1 MAQQRRYAQVAI
13 GVGVAPEVRQNVS
26 DLVRYGLEAVER
38 NVLAERKAGHGRSLH
53 IHHHSLMKAG
63 ELAFFRILD
72 DMVGGYQAERNA
84 ASFGQGE
91 VGGEILL
98 GEGVDYLIHGVRIPG
113 MDTAGRGSS
122 PSYRD
127 DCVQRAVLSGYSAG
141 LGRSLAP
148 HAAADRDAIY
158 IVHAGSP
165 CRLAFARSGQGQRL
179 PSLHQR
185 LQFAGQ
191 GRDNT
196 NPAHAGG
203 AYPCARN
210 QSMAARS
217 AAYTGTTRNPSSRS
231 ALAEETN
238 IFFLPMRT
246 ASTVARGSRPRS
258 LPVMV

>member
-1 MAQQRRYAQVAI
+1 MLLPQ
-13 GVGVAPEVRQNVS
+13 S
-26 DLVRYGLEAVER
+26 
-38 NVLAERKAGHGRSLH
+38 KASHGGSLH
-53 IHHHSLMKAG
+53 IHHHGLMKPG
-63 ELAFFRILD
+63 ELPFFRILD
-72 DMVGGYQAERNA
+72 YMVGGYQPERNT
-84 ASFGQGE
+84 ASFGQRE
-91 VGGEILL
+91 VGRETLPS
-98 GEGVDYLIHGVRIPG
+98 EGIYYFVHRIGIAG
-113 MDTAGRGSS
+113 MDTAGQGSS
-122 PSYRD
+122 PSYGD
-127 DCVQRAVLSGYSAG
+127 QCVQRSVLSGYDAG
-141 LGRSLAP
+141 VGRSLVPYAG
-148 HAAADRDAIY
+148 ADRDAFY
-158 IVHAGSP
+158 ILHAGTP
-165 CRLAFARSGQGQRL
+165 CCLPFVRTGQGHRL

-191 GRDNT
+191 SRDNA
-196 NPAHAGG
+196 NAAHAGG

>member
-1 MAQQRRYAQVAI
+1 
-13 GVGVAPEVRQNVS
+13 
-26 DLVRYGLEAVER
+26 
-38 NVLAERKAGHGRSLH
+38 
-53 IHHHSLMKAG
+53 
-63 ELAFFRILD
+63 
-72 DMVGGYQAERNA
+72 MVGRYQPERHA

-91 VGGEILL
+91 VGGEILPSK
-98 GEGVDYLIHGVRIPG
+98 GVDYLVHGIRIPG
-113 MDTAGRGSS
+113 VNTAGRGSS

-127 DCVQRAVLSGYSAG
+127 DCIQRAALSGYRAG
-141 LGRSLAP
+141 LRPQPRCRRRRRPRCNLRRPRGK
-148 HAAADRDAIY
+148 
-158 IVHAGSP
+158 P
-165 CRLAFARSGQGQRL
+165 CRLPFTRTGQGQGL

-185 LQFAGQ
+185 LQLAGQ

-196 NPAHAGG
+196 DPAHAEG

-217 AAYTGTTRNPSSRS
+217 AAYTGTTRNPNSRS